1 MADIT
6 LPRKPV
12 FSNSLTP
19 LIVVPPGEQTAS
31 FMIPG
36 CSLFSKYKAPTPS
49 IILAARR

>member
-1 MADIT
+1 MASMADIT

-36 CSLFSKYKAPTPS
+36 CSLFSKYKAPDTF
-49 IILAARR
+49 